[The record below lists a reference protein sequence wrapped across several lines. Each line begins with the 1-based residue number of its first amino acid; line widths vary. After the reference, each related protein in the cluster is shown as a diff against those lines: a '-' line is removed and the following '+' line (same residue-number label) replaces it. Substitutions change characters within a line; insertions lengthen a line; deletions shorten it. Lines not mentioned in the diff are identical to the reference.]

1 MRWTF
6 GRWGGGWLLALAV
19 VLWSGAVSAQPVAPT
34 PSPPIFPPGHQV
46 TVGVV
51 PLPPFVIEAGGH
63 YTGLAIDLWQDAAT
77 RMALSY
83 RYVAYPTFE
92 QLLQAVM
99 DHQVD
104 LAAVDVTI
112 TKSRLQQMDLTQPW
126 FDGGLRVMID
136 QDRHQSFGSLAHA
149 LWVSGHVRVYLWLLG
164 LIVFGTIVLTLIDRR
179 FDEEFP
185 RSWGAGLAHSF
196 YHVMSIATSGK
207 ASAHKPM
214 FGSWGRVLAA
224 IWMIFGTLV
233 VAYVTSSVTSVMTTT
248 TLLNQINSVADLSG
262 KTVGVVQGTVGESY
276 CLDAALNTQS
286 YPDLPTAVAAL
297 VKHRVDAVVSDAA
310 LLEYYD
316 NSHPE
321 LPITEVGALFRPAK
335 YGFAL
340 PLGSPLTRP
349 LSVQLL
355 AEQESGFI
363 GRLKIRYLG
372 SEP

>member
-1 MRWTF
+1 M
-6 GRWGGGWLLALAV
+6 
-19 VLWSGAVSAQPVAPT
+19 SAQPASVGTA
-34 PSPPIFPPGHQV
+34 SQIFPPGHQV
-46 TVGVV
+46 TVGVA
-51 PLPPFVIEAGGH
+51 PLPPFAMEVGGH
-63 YTGLAIDLWQDAAT
+63 YTGLAVDLWQDAAT

-83 RYVAYPTFE
+83 RYVAYPNFE
-92 QLLQAVM
+92 QLLQAVIS
-99 DHQVD
+99 HQVD

-112 TKSRLQQMDLTQPW
+112 TKSRLQEMDLTQPW

-136 QDRHQSFGSLAHA
+136 QDRHQSFGSLVHA

-164 LIVFGTIVLTLIDRR
+164 LILLGTLVLTLIDRR

-185 RSWGAGLAHSF
+185 RSWGAGLSHSF
-196 YHVMSIATSGK
+196 YHVMSIATSGR

-248 TLLNQINSVADLSG
+248 TLLNQINGVADLGG
-262 KTVGVVQGTVGESY
+262 KTVGVVQGTVGEAY

-363 GRLKIRYLG
+363 GRLKRRYLG